1 MRNGYVIWHEPEGFS
16 AMPLGKHLAGIMS
29 GTLAMSVRDG
39 LPLTQTYEN
48 WYLRL
53 ADFYVPNTIQSRE

>member
-1 MRNGYVIWHEPEGFS
+1 MRNGYGFS
-16 AMPLGKHLAGIMS
+16 AIPLGKHLAGIMS
-29 GTLAMSVRDG
+29 GTLAMNAWDG

-53 ADFYVPNTIQSRE
+53 EDL

>member
-1 MRNGYVIWHEPEGFS
+1 MRNGYGFS

-29 GTLAMSVRDG
+29 GTLAMSVRDKY
-39 LPLTQTYEN
+39 PNKQIYEN

-53 ADFYVPNTIQSRE
+53 EDFYVPNTIQLQE